1 MRTQGKNRE
10 KPWKNEDF
18 FEGMWKS
25 PPKMRLAS
33 MSGGGSNG

>member
-1 MRTQGKNRE
+1 MRTQGENPE

-25 PPKMRLAS
+25 PPKMGVRS
-33 MSGGGSNG
+33 MSGSDSNR